1 MILGIIISQ
10 IAGHILGYEVPISAW
25 SVIVSVSVAIIVGVI
40 SGLMPALKAM
50 RLNPIDALR
59 YQ

>member
-1 MILGIIISQ
+1 MVFGIAFSQ
-10 IAGHILGYEVPISAW
+10 IGGHLMGYNVPISIW
-25 SVIVSVSVAIIVGVI
+25 SVVVSVTVAVIVGIV

>member
-1 MILGIIISQ
+1 M
-10 IAGHILGYEVPISAW
+10 GYNVPISIW
-25 SVIVSVSVAIIVGVI
+25 SVVVSVTVAVIVGIV